1 MPSKVRVIH
10 IASVPFFHSLTLFSQ
25 FSLFIPLELDL
36 IRRDVQSRLW
46 CTYRKG
52 FVPLG
57 RPQLTSDKG
66 WGCMLRCGQMLLAQA
81 LLDLHLGRDWFWTP
95 ETRFVTIRTP
105 NEVNVFIDT
114 VLAHLQRSDLPENR
128 ESIRRQPKESIFDP
142 SNRNDGRL
150 GGQTCGRMVRA
161 QYGRT
166 SSEVRLTAT
175 TERFAF
181 DH

>member
-1 MPSKVRVIH
+1 MFKLNHHRY
-10 IASVPFFHSLTLFSQ
+10 
-25 FSLFIPLELDL
+25 FIYVELDL

-95 ETRFVTIRTP
+95 ETRFNKI
-105 NEVNVFIDT
+105 
-114 VLAHLQRSDLPENR
+114 
-128 ESIRRQPKESIFDP
+128 IF
-142 SNRNDGRL
+142 L
-150 GGQTCGRMVRA
+150 
-161 QYGRT
+161 
-166 SSEVRLTAT
+166 
-175 TERFAF
+175 
-181 DH
+181 